1 MSSISSDF
9 DAESWSGRPLNVIY
23 AGLTELISDNSS
35 GRVAIAI
42 RNLTDLV
49 DFLVCTWHAPRPNVS
64 DYATDTIITELKR
77 YREKHSEKIISAA
90 LHQSLVYRC
99 PSLCSRL
106 WSELDIVPLVLDHK
120 DRERQHNDQGELTTF
135 AGWHKKELDERADSM
150 VRKCIRS
157 FGIGHVLHNRINFDG
172 SVDVDRGYHVHLAS
186 AEDYEKTVD
195 PVTWS
200 LAQCFAQDLRE
211 REVKVAFFSMTC
223 QGKPDVPTRHALSR
237 FTESVGVHVKWFVP
251 KPRPG
256 MIPLI
261 RKMQDTL
268 EGLGDSLSDITIN
281 DELLILDFAYSNARR
296 YWLCENGPLRPRAEG
311 GVDVVIIDSAP
322 LLTLALLSKQQDPE
336 RPVIFE
342 SSLQPQGESLNDP
355 NSPQS
360 RAWDFIRTRLT
371 HVDLVVSL
379 LPKELAPRI
388 MPEENVGYMSFS
400 VDQLDGQNKSLTDWD
415 IGFYGREF
423 SSLCRTFQMTIIR
436 YPEGKIPKPGPLAIL
451 NSHALEQYILHL
463 SQFRPGDGTLCLLHA
478 YQKFCDIYTKE
489 HPSCQVPKLL
499 ICHRGPFRTPES
511 TVFYD
516 AAMSQIDSSETLSA
530 SVCIVPIGAVDQMW
544 NVLLTNARA
553 LVQLSTLHGIPELLL
568 AAIQRG
574 TPVVAVRE
582 AELFPFVHESEN
594 AILVDKG
601 EEEEIARCILRIF
614 SVDRVSRGKAGAG
627 FRRLSD
633 ANTTVGNAVGWLYL
647 VSKLSKGV
655 KFKPR
660 GRDIFGLAREE
671 TECSY

>member
-1 MSSISSDF
+1 MSSARSPF
-9 DAESWSGRPLNVIY
+9 DAESWSGKPLNVIY
-23 AGLTELISDNSS
+23 AGITELVCDNSS

-49 DFLVCTWHAPRPNVS
+49 DFLVCTWHALRPNVS
-64 DYATDTIITELKR
+64 DYATDTIIAELKD
-77 YREKHSEKIISAA
+77 YREKNTEKIVSAA

-106 WSELDIVPLVLDHK
+106 WSELDIVPLVLEHK
-120 DRERQHNDQGELTTF
+120 DRERRHDDQGELATF
-135 AGWHKKELDERADSM
+135 AGWNKKELDERADSM

-157 FGIGHVLHNRINFDG
+157 FGIGHVLHNHINFDG
-172 SVDVDRGYHVHLAS
+172 SVDVDRGYHVHLAN
-186 AEDYEKTVD
+186 AKDYEKTVD
-195 PVTWS
+195 PATWS
-200 LAQCFAQDLRE
+200 MAQCFAQDLRE

-237 FTESVGVHVKWFVP
+237 FTKSLGVRIKWFVP

-268 EGLGDSLSDITIN
+268 EGQGDPLSDITIN
-281 DELLILDFAYSNARR
+281 DELLILDFAYANARR

-322 LLTLALLSKQQDPE
+322 LLTLAILSKQQDPE

-342 SSLQPQGESLNDP
+342 SSLQPQGVSLSGTS
-355 NSPQS
+355 SPQS

-400 VDQLDGQNKSLTDWD
+400 VDQLDGQNKPLTDWD
-415 IGFYGREF
+415 VGFYGREF
-423 SSLCRTFQMTIIR
+423 SSLCRTLQMSIIR
-436 YPEGKIPKPGPLAIL
+436 YPE
-451 NSHALEQYILHL
+451 EQYILHL
-463 SQFRPGDGTLCLLHA
+463 SQFRPGDGTLCLLHS
-478 YQKFCDIYTKE
+478 YQKFCDAYTKE
-489 HPSCQVPKLL
+489 HPGSQVPKLL

-511 TVFYD
+511 TIFYD
-516 AAMSQIDSSETLSA
+516 AAMSQIDSSETLSS
-530 SVCIVPIGAVDQMW
+530 SVCIIPIGAVDQMW
-544 NVLLTNARA
+544 NALLTNARA
-553 LVQLSTLHGIPELLL
+553 LVQLSTLHGVPEMLL
-568 AAIQRG
+568 AAIQKG

-601 EEEEIARCILRIF
+601 DEEGIVRCFSRIF
-614 SVDRVSRGKAGAG
+614 SVDEVRQGEGDAG
-627 FRRLSD
+627 FRKLSD
-633 ANTTVGNAVGWLYL
+633 SNTTVGNAVCWLYL
-647 VSKLSKGV
+647 ASKMSRGD
-655 KFKPR
+655 KFEPR
-660 GRDIFGLAREE
+660 GGDIYKLAREE
-671 TECSY
+671 AGYIECDWHAV